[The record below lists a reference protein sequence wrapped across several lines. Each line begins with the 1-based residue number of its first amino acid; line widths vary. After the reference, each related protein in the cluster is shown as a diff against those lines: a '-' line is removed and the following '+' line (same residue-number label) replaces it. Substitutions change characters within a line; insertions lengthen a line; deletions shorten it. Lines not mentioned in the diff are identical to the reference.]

1 MKKQSRKK
9 DIIRI
14 RKIIITVLI
23 IILSFTLI
31 NSLVSYKKTTKKIE
45 AKESMRDLILTIEA
59 IEINESIEFDDT
71 DTISNIKNED
81 GKKLK
86 AIAKYRNIE
95 DFNKIEVLS
104 LEDARKIINN
114 EVDFLINKEGQ
125 FLRID

>member
-23 IILSFTLI
+23 ILLSFTLI

-45 AKESMRDLILTIEA
+45 VKESMRDLILTIEA

-114 EVDFLINKEGQ
+114 EVDFLINKEGE